1 MDINLMITSFP
12 KLLDATVVT
21 VKLLSLSL
29 FFGLFIGLLFAILRL
44 SKNKI
49 INKFAYG
56 YSYVFRGTPLLVQ
69 IFIIYFGLGNIEYF
83 RSTFLWVVFKEPYWC
98 AIIAFALNTGA
109 YTSEILRSAFQT
121 IKPGFIEAGK
131 SLGISNKIIFYKIQ
145 IPIAIRQS
153 LPAYGNE
160 IILMMKG
167 TSLASTV
174 TLMDFDLMINSLPKL
189 LGATVVTLK
198 LLSASLFFGLF
209 IGLLFAV
216 LRLNKNKII
225 NKFAYTY
232 SYVFRGT
239 PLLVQ
244 IFIIYFGLG
253 QIEYFRSTFL
263 WVVFKEPYWCAIIAF
278 ALNTGAYT
286 SEILRSA
293 FQTIKPGLIEAGK
306 SLGIS
311 NKIIFYKIQ
320 IPIAIRQSLPAYGN
334 EIILMMKGT
343 SLAST
348 VTLMD
353 LTGVAKY
360 IISTTFKP
368 IEVFIVAGGIYLF
381 MTFIIHNVIK
391 FLEKKYSFN

>member
-1 MDINLMITSFP
+1 MDFDLMITSFP
-12 KLLDATVVT
+12 KLL
-21 VKLLSLSL
+21 
-29 FFGLFIGLLFAILRL
+29 
-44 SKNKI
+44 
-49 INKFAYG
+49 
-56 YSYVFRGTPLLVQ
+56 
-69 IFIIYFGLGNIEYF
+69 
-83 RSTFLWVVFKEPYWC
+83 
-98 AIIAFALNTGA
+98 
-109 YTSEILRSAFQT
+109 
-121 IKPGFIEAGK
+121 
-131 SLGISNKIIFYKIQ
+131 
-145 IPIAIRQS
+145 
-153 LPAYGNE
+153 
-160 IILMMKG
+160 
-167 TSLASTV
+167 
-174 TLMDFDLMINSLPKL
+174 
-189 LGATVVTLK
+189 GATVITLK
-198 LLSASLFFGLF
+198 LLTASLFFGLF
-209 IGLLFAV
+209 LGLFFAI
-216 LRLNKNKII
+216 LRLNKNIFI
-225 NKFAYTY
+225 NKFAYAY

-253 QIEYFRSTFL
+253 QIEYLRSTVL
-263 WVVFKEPYWCAIIAF
+263 WVVLKEPYWCAIIAF
-278 ALNTGAYT
+278 TLNTGAYT

-293 FQTIKPGLIEAGK
+293 FQTIKPGIIEAGK

-391 FLEKKYSFN
+391 YLEKKYSFQQ

>member
-1 MDINLMITSFP
+1 
-12 KLLDATVVT
+12 
-21 VKLLSLSL
+21 
-29 FFGLFIGLLFAILRL
+29 
-44 SKNKI
+44 
-49 INKFAYG
+49 
-56 YSYVFRGTPLLVQ
+56 
-69 IFIIYFGLGNIEYF
+69 
-83 RSTFLWVVFKEPYWC
+83 
-98 AIIAFALNTGA
+98 
-109 YTSEILRSAFQT
+109 
-121 IKPGFIEAGK
+121 
-131 SLGISNKIIFYKIQ
+131 
-145 IPIAIRQS
+145 
-153 LPAYGNE
+153 
-160 IILMMKG
+160 
-167 TSLASTV
+167 
-174 TLMDFDLMINSLPKL
+174 MDFELMVSSFPKL
-189 LGATVVTLK
+189 LGATVITLK
-198 LLSASLFFGLF
+198 LLSVSLVIGLF
-209 IGLLFAV
+209 IGLIFAI
-216 LRLNKNKII
+216 LRLNKNIFI
-225 NKFAYTY
+225 SRFAYVY
-232 SYVFRGT
+232 SYIFRGT

-253 QIEYFRSTFL
+253 QIEYLRSTIL
-263 WVVFKEPYWCAIIAF
+263 WVILKEPYWCAIIAF

-368 IEVFIVAGGIYLF
+368 VEVFIVAGGIYLF

-391 FLEKKYSFN
+391 FLEKKYSFSK